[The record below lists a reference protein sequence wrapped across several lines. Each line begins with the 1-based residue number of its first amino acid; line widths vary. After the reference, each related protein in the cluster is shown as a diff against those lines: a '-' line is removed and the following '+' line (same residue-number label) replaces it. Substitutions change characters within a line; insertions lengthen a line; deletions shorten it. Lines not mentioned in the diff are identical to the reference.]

1 MELFGFDF
9 DFLEYGNS
17 GSFGVKLL
25 SSSGIR
31 LMSGKNGYD
40 Q

>member
-17 GSFGVKLL
+17 GSFGVKFL
-25 SSSGIR
+25 SLSRIG
-31 LMSGKNGYD
+31 LMSDENDYD
-40 Q
+40 K